1 MNPLTVKIWETNG
14 VAHRFLDMGI
24 TTGEGCG
31 TAATIFSK
39 MDSVLKGHSIPW
51 QNCIALSVDN
61 ASVNMG
67 DRNSIKSRV
76 LKENPSVSILGCP
89 CHIVHNNASTAGAV
103 YSEVN
108 CSISLVIEEAIEDPA
123 LQRVPPFLTYNY

>member
-1 MNPLTVKIWETNG
+1 
-14 VAHRFLDMGI
+14 MGI

-76 LKENPSVSILGCP
+76 MKENPSVFIIGCP
-89 CHIVHNNASTAGAV
+89 CHLVHNSASAAGAV

-108 CSISLVIEEAIEDPA
+108 CSVSLVVA
-123 LQRVPPFLTYNY
+123 L

>member
-1 MNPLTVKIWETNG
+1 
-14 VAHRFLDMGI
+14 MGI

-76 LKENPSVSILGCP
+76 LKENPSVFILGCP
-89 CHIVHNNASTAGAV
+89 SHIVHNNASAAGAV
-103 YSEVN
+103 YREVN
-108 CSISLVIEEAIEDPA
+108 CSISLVIEEALEDRA
-123 LQRVPPFLTYNY
+123 LQRVPPLLTYNY

>member
-76 LKENPSVSILGCP
+76 MKENPSVFILGCP
-89 CHIVHNNASTAGAV
+89 CHIVHNNASAAGAV

-108 CSISLVIEEAIEDPA
+108 CS
-123 LQRVPPFLTYNY
+123 LQKMLFLLSIFVLFPF